1 MGNRSHPLSG
11 VVALQA
17 LAMTWQGSG
26 RGGRPWR
33 RKVERIKARDQ
44 YTCQECGRI
53 TEEGDVDHIKP
64 LCEGGTDEDSNL
76 QYLCRKPCHER
87 KTLRESGNSEKVA
100 IGLDGWPL

>member
-1 MGNRSHPLSG
+1 M
-11 VVALQA
+11 A
-17 LAMTWQGSG
+17 WQGSG

-53 TEEGDVDHIKP
+53 TEEGDVDHKVP
-64 LCEGGTDEDSNL
+64 LSKGGTDEDSNL

-87 KTLRESGNSEKVA
+87 KTLRESGHSEKVA